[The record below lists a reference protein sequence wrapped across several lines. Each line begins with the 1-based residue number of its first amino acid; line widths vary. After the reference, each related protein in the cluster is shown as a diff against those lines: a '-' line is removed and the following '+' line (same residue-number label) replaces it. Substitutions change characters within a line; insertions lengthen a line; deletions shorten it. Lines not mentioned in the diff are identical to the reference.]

1 MSCSKFVVTTWSH
14 GSPEL
19 NAHPGVGR
27 RPLAY
32 RPLSETAYRFR
43 VTTFALIGS
52 GWRAR
57 MFLKVA
63 SELGTI
69 RCGGVVV
76 RTRRRLEVPTF
87 TSLDACLREL
97 PVDFVLTATP
107 RSATPQVIADAVDR
121 GLPVLAETPPAADL
135 DGLRM
140 LWSAVGDSGLVQ
152 VAEQYPMM
160 PSHAARAALVA
171 TGAIGTP
178 TQVQVSSTQQYHAV
192 ALMRGLLA
200 AGRGPVAVRAS
211 RFTAPLIHPLSRTGW
226 TDDEEAHPATT
237 TIATLDFGEG
247 RSGVYDFTEQQTRN
261 QLRFRRLTVRG
272 SAGELHNDE
281 VVRMTGARTLVRTP
295 LLRRQT
301 GYDLDLIGYDT
312 EHISFGS
319 EVLYRNPYP
328 GRRWM
333 DDEIAMATLLERTA
347 SWVRGEGPEPYP
359 LAEGAQ
365 DQHLALAIEESAES
379 DTTITTSCEAWS

>member
-1 MSCSKFVVTTWSH
+1 MAGWTRARLTSGNCRARSQH
-14 GSPEL
+14 PASPERL
-19 NAHPGVGR
+19 RAARRAGVTV
-27 RPLAY
+27 L
-32 RPLSETAYRFR
+32 R

-52 GWRAR
+52 GWRAQ
-57 MFLKVA
+57 MILTVA
-63 SELGTI
+63 RELDTI
-69 RCGGVVV
+69 ECGGVVV
-76 RTRRRLEVPTF
+76 RTPRRLEVPAF
-87 TSLDACLREL
+87 TSLDACLHEFR
-97 PVDFVLTATP
+97 PDFVLTATP
-107 RSATPQVIADAVDR
+107 RAVTPRFIAEAVDK
-121 GLPVLAETPPAADL
+121 GLPVLAETPPAPDL
-135 DGLRM
+135 AGLRA
-140 LWSAVGDSGLVQ
+140 LWSAVGDSRLVQ

-171 TGAIGTP
+171 SGAIGTP

-192 ALMRGLLA
+192 ALIRQLLA
-200 AGRGPVAVRAS
+200 AGRGPVSVRAT
-211 RFTAPLIHPLSRTGW
+211 RFVAPLVSPLSRTGW
-226 TDDEEAHPATT
+226 TEDEEAHPTTT
-237 TIATLDFGEG
+237 TIATLDFGNG

-281 VVRMTGARTLVRTP
+281 VIRMTGPRTLVRTP
-295 LLRRQT
+295 LVRRQT

-312 EHISFGS
+312 EHISLGS

-333 DDEIAMATLLERTA
+333 DEEIAMATLLERMA

-365 DQHLALAIEESAES
+365 DQQLALAIEQSADT
-379 DTTITTSCEAWS
+379 DTTVTTSSEAWSW

>member
-1 MSCSKFVVTTWSH
+1 
-14 GSPEL
+14 
-19 NAHPGVGR
+19 
-27 RPLAY
+27 
-32 RPLSETAYRFR
+32 
-43 VTTFALIGS
+43 
-52 GWRAR
+52 
-57 MFLKVA
+57 
-63 SELGTI
+63 
-69 RCGGVVV
+69 
-76 RTRRRLEVPTF
+76 
-87 TSLDACLREL
+87 
-97 PVDFVLTATP
+97 
-107 RSATPQVIADAVDR
+107 
-121 GLPVLAETPPAADL
+121 VLAETPPAPDL
-135 DGLRM
+135 AGLRA

-171 TGAIGTP
+171 SGAIGTP

-192 ALMRGLLA
+192 ALIRGLLG
-200 AGRGPVAVRAS
+200 AGMGSVSVRAT
-211 RFTAPLIHPLSRTGW
+211 RFAAPLVSPLSRTGW
-226 TDDEEAHPATT
+226 TDDEEPHPTTT
-237 TIATLDFGEG
+237 TIATLDFGDG

-281 VVRMTGARTLVRTP
+281 VIRMTGPRTLLRSP
-295 LLRRQT
+295 LVRRQT

-312 EHISFGS
+312 EHISLGS

-347 SWVRGEGPEPYP
+347 DWVRGEGPEPYP

-365 DQHLALAIEESAES
+365 DQQVALAIEESANS
-379 DTTITTSCEAWS
+379 DTTITTSWEAWS

>member
-1 MSCSKFVVTTWSH
+1 
-14 GSPEL
+14 
-19 NAHPGVGR
+19 
-27 RPLAY
+27 
-32 RPLSETAYRFR
+32 

-57 MFLKVA
+57 LFRKVA
-63 SELGTI
+63 RELGTI
-69 RCGGVVV
+69 NCGGVVV
-76 RTRRRLEVPTF
+76 RTPRQLDVPAF
-87 TSLDACLREL
+87 TSLDACLQEL
-97 PVDFVLTATP
+97 RVDFVLTATP
-107 RSATPQVIADAVDR
+107 KPVTPRVIADAVDR
-121 GLPVLAETPPAADL
+121 GVPVLAETPPAPDL
-135 DGLRM
+135 HSLRE
-140 LWSAVGDSGLVQ
+140 LWSAVGGSGLIQ

-171 TGAIGTP
+171 TGVIGTP

-192 ALMRGLLA
+192 ALIRGLLA
-200 AGRGPVAVRAS
+200 AGRGPVSVRAT
-211 RFTAPLIHPLSRTGW
+211 RFTAPLVSPLSRAGW
-226 TDDEEAHPATT
+226 TDDEEVHPTTT
-237 TIATLDFGEG
+237 TIATLDFGGG

-281 VVRMTGARTLVRTP
+281 VVRMTGPRALVRTP
-295 LLRRQT
+295 LVRRQT

-333 DDEIAMATLLERTA
+333 DDEIAMATLLERMA
-347 SWVRGEGPEPYP
+347 DWVRGEGPAPYP

-365 DQHLALAIEESAES
+365 DQQLALAIEEAADS
-379 DTTITTSCEAWS
+379 DTTVITSSEAWS

>member
-1 MSCSKFVVTTWSH
+1 M
-14 GSPEL
+14 
-19 NAHPGVGR
+19 AGR
-27 RPLAY
+27 H
-32 RPLSETAYRFR
+32 YRFR
-43 VTTFALIGS
+43 VTTFVLIGS

-63 SELGTI
+63 RELGTI
-69 RCGGVVV
+69 RCEGAVV
-76 RTRRRLEVPTF
+76 RTPRHLDVPAF
-87 TSLDACLREL
+87 TSLDTCLREL
-97 PVDFVLTATP
+97 SPDFVLTATP
-107 RSATPQVIADAVDR
+107 SSVTPHVIADAVDR
-121 GLPVLAETPPAADL
+121 GLPVLAETPPAPDL
-135 DGLRM
+135 DGLRA

-160 PSHAARAALVA
+160 PSHAARAALVT

-178 TQVQVSSTQQYHAV
+178 TQVQVSSTQHYHAV
-192 ALMRGLLA
+192 ALIRSLLTA
-200 AGRGPVAVRAS
+200 DRGPVSVRAT
-211 RFTAPLIHPLSRTGW
+211 RFTAPLISPLSRAGW
-226 TDDEEAHPATT
+226 TDDEEAHPTT
-237 TIATLDFGEG
+237 TTFATLDFGDG

-281 VVRMTGARTLVRTP
+281 VVRMAGPRTLVRTP
-295 LLRRQT
+295 LVRRQT

-319 EVLYRNPYP
+319 ELLYRNPYP

-347 SWVRGEGPEPYP
+347 SWVRSEGPEPYS

-365 DQHLALAIEESAES
+365 DQQIALAIEESAES
-379 DTTITTSCEAWS
+379 DTTVTTSREAWS

>member
-1 MSCSKFVVTTWSH
+1 MRRRSVRVT
-14 GSPEL
+14 
-19 NAHPGVGR
+19 V
-27 RPLAY
+27 
-32 RPLSETAYRFR
+32 FR

-52 GWRAR
+52 GWRAG

-63 SELGTI
+63 RELGTI
-69 RCGGVVV
+69 GCGGVVV
-76 RTRRRLEVPTF
+76 RTPRRLHVPAF
-87 TSLDACLREL
+87 TSLDACLREIR
-97 PVDFVLTATP
+97 PDFVLTATP
-107 RSATPQVIADAVDR
+107 WPVTPVVIAEAVDR
-121 GLPVLAETPPAADL
+121 GLPVLAETPPAPDL
-135 DGLRM
+135 ASLRA
-140 LWSAVGDSGLVQ
+140 LWSAVGGSGLVQ
-152 VAEQYPMM
+152 VAEQYLMM

-192 ALMRGLLA
+192 SLIRGLLG
-200 AGRGPVAVRAS
+200 AGRGAVTVRAT
-211 RFTAPLIHPLSRTGW
+211 RFTAPLMSPLSRAGW
-226 TDDEEAHPATT
+226 TDEEEAHPTTT

-281 VVRMTGARTLVRTP
+281 VVRMTGPRTLVRTP
-295 LLRRQT
+295 LVRRQT

-312 EHISFGS
+312 EHITFGS

-333 DDEIAMATLLERTA
+333 DEEIAMATLLERTA
-347 SWVRGEGPEPYP
+347 DWVRGEGPEPYP
-359 LAEGAQ
+359 LTEGAQ
-365 DQHLALAIEESAES
+365 DQQVALAIEESADR
-379 DTTITTSCEAWS
+379 DTTVTTSCEAWSSASGV